1 MELGGA
7 PPAFGMQDGSAL
19 WQRLCFVPE
28 TKRLTV
34 HEGLWGEEVQVGK
47 SQQLPLP
54 FFPENRLK
62 LVCSLLHAQ
71 SRGNTSFVS
80 N

>member
-7 PPAFGMQDGSAL
+7 PAAFRMWDEGAS
-19 WQRLCFVPE
+19 WQWLCFVPE
-28 TKRLTV
+28 IKQLTV
-34 HEGLWGEEVQVGK
+34 HEGLWGRGVQVGK

-54 FFPENRLK
+54 FFLENRPK

-71 SRGNTSFVS
+71 SCGNTSFVS